1 MALPEPEN
9 LTPRQLRSH
18 RIALRMLLPLLLL
31 LVAIV
36 VPLYVL
42 YDFSQV
48 SGDSMVPTLLN
59 REYLLTTRGWPQ
71 PRRGDVVV
79 LHWTHG
85 GATEEIVKRVVGLPG
100 DKVSVRG
107 DYVTVNGKPESFDHK
122 MIAGTETINIDL
134 FVSAGHLFI
143 MGDNRPVSLDSR
155 FIGSLP
161 VESIHGRV
169 VAVWAPVTRMRV
181 VPSP

>member
-9 LTPRQLRSH
+9 LTPRQLLSH

-71 PRRGDVVV
+71 PGAATSSCCTGRTEVRLRR
-79 LHWTHG
+79 
-85 GATEEIVKRVVGLPG
+85 
-100 DKVSVRG
+100 
-107 DYVTVNGKPESFDHK
+107 
-122 MIAGTETINIDL
+122 
-134 FVSAGHLFI
+134 
-143 MGDNRPVSLDSR
+143 
-155 FIGSLP
+155 
-161 VESIHGRV
+161 
-169 VAVWAPVTRMRV
+169 
-181 VPSP
+181 